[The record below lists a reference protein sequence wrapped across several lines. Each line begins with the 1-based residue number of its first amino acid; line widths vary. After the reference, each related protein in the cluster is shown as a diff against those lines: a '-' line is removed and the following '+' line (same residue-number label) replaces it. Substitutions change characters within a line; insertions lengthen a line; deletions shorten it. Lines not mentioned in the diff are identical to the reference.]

1 MATCTCK
8 SVCAMVEHKKGM
20 FGVMGSVWMRLAE
33 VGRFDMHVSVSKL
46 QVHEV
51 LRALDGTCHL
61 GIFH

>member
-1 MATCTCK
+1 
-8 SVCAMVEHKKGM
+8 MVEHKKGM